1 LNSVCVIL
9 AFGIEAAV
17 SASEVVVF
25 SFAVNALYA
34 CRRFWQAVA
43 SAGSVSVIA
52 ELELGV
58 AEAGCVAAA
67 AAAAGVPA
75 AGVLAGVVVV
85 VELPHAAT
93 PNPSP
98 AITISLM
105 ISFML

>member
-1 LNSVCVIL
+1 MNSVCVIL

-43 SAGSVSVIA
+43 SAGSVSAIA

-58 AEAGCVAAA
+58 AEAGCVA